1 MSSHQITPDETHV
14 IKAMAWDAL
23 EASVIID
30 MAATVNPFP
39 HEVKDIMDSILERVG
54 DKVSKSKTWELG
66 MAKKFKNDDYYKCI
80 ACGTA
85 TPKGDWLSFPLAN
98 APIEFSKCPHC
109 GGIFDLSIGNE
120 IEPVEEPTQE
130 PDAPEPEPK
139 PVAKKPAAKK

>member
-14 IKAMAWDAL
+14 IKAMAWDSL
-23 EASVIID
+23 KNSINL
-30 MAATVNPFP
+30 NP
-39 HEVKDIMDSILERVG
+39 EQRKVMGWLGDLMDSILERVG
-54 DKVSKSKTWELG
+54 DKVSKSSTWELG

>member
-1 MSSHQITPDETHV
+1 MSSHQITPNEEHV
-14 IKAMAWDAL
+14 IKAMAWDA
-23 EASVIID
+23 
-30 MAATVNPFP
+30 MRAAL
-39 HEVKDIMDSILERVG
+39 DIEGGEYMGGQINTLMDSILERVG
-54 DKVSKSKTWELG
+54 DTVSKSKTWELG

-98 APIEFSKCPHC
+98 APIEFSKCSHC